1 MVSLS
6 DSSGSNGVAGPVTI
20 IGFPYDASSSYQR
33 GAAEAPAA
41 IRRALYCDS
50 SNLWTESLRDVGA
63 MLVQDGGDLECG
75 DPAATRAAIEAA
87 ISAIVA
93 AGRRPLSLGGD
104 HSITYPIMRAVGRR
118 WPGLTLLHFDA
129 HPDLYDELDG
139 DRFSHACP
147 FARILEEGLVSR
159 LVQIGIRT
167 MNAKQMTQVERHG
180 VEVIPM
186 RDWRDEL
193 VLSIEGPV
201 YVSLDLDVLDP
212 AFAPGI
218 SHPEP
223 GGASV
228 RQLLNAVQH
237 LEAPIVGADL
247 VEYNPRNDLRNLTG
261 MVCAKLVKELLDRMM
276 RETGGNC

>member
-1 MVSLS
+1 MH
-6 DSSGSNGVAGPVTI
+6 
-20 IGFPYDASSSYQR
+20 
-33 GAAEAPAA
+33 E
-41 IRRALYCDS
+41 
-50 SNLWTESLRDVGA
+50 
-63 MLVQDGGDLECG
+63 VQDAGDIECG
-75 DPAATRAAIEAA
+75 EPAATRAAIEEA
-87 ISAIVA
+87 IGTIVT
-93 AGRRPLSLGGD
+93 AGRRSLSLGGD
-104 HSITYPIMRAVGRR
+104 HSITYPIMRAVARR
-118 WPGLTLLHFDA
+118 WPGVTLLHFDA
-129 HPDLYDELDG
+129 HPDLYDALDG

-159 LVQIGIRT
+159 LVQVGIRT
-167 MNAKQMTQVERHG
+167 MNGKQSVQVERHG
-180 VEVIPM
+180 VEVIRM
-186 RDWRDEL
+186 RDWMDDL
-193 VLSIEGPV
+193 AVSLEGPV

-228 RQLLNAVQH
+228 RQLLNAVQQ

-261 MVCAKLVKELLDRMM
+261 MVCAKLVKELLDRMT